1 MAERLLRSAFA
12 GGPTAKRATD
22 RRPCDTMAEGSA
34 ASLQQWLAQEA
45 NAVRARLEVFDPQ
58 AADPDTPP
66 PPLGRVGEGARGEL
80 EWLRRAEWVSHRTRA
95 RWSGSNDELK
105 AAWTRQLQRLRNA
118 RKIRPA
124 DDGTRRVEQRRAS
137 ATQRAAHNGARD
149 ARREQLA
156 EQRRAARQ
164 LAEEQREQEREQ
176 QRKQRYEQKLVRLNA
191 QRAKQKEAA
200 ERRAASK
207 LELKQAEQEAQRRRH
222 VRIIKFDY
230 LNVDTPKHGKRQ
242 AKVLILDSKETLCL
256 SGETWRA
263 HQAGFEYVRGIHG
276 RVGLDRWLRVIT
288 DDEDED
294 DVKREVGGSLTM
306 CGRTYEHINGRA

>member
-1 MAERLLRSAFA
+1 M
-12 GGPTAKRATD
+12 
-22 RRPCDTMAEGSA
+22 
-34 ASLQQWLAQEA
+34 
-45 NAVRARLEVFDPQ
+45 
-58 AADPDTPP
+58 
-66 PPLGRVGEGARGEL
+66 
-80 EWLRRAEWVSHRTRA
+80 
-95 RWSGSNDELK
+95 
-105 AAWTRQLQRLRNA
+105 
-118 RKIRPA
+118 
-124 DDGTRRVEQRRAS
+124 
-137 ATQRAAHNGARD
+137 
-149 ARREQLA
+149 
-156 EQRRAARQ
+156 
-164 LAEEQREQEREQ
+164 
-176 QRKQRYEQKLVRLNA
+176 RLNA

-242 AKVLILDSKETLCL
+242 ATVLLLDSKETLCL
-256 SGETWRA
+256 SGETWRP
-263 HQAGFEYVRGIHG
+263 HQAGFEFVRCIHG